1 MSIKNTIK
9 KGNTTYEVKYA
20 GVWIGEPASYQ
31 RMLLR
36 KYDET
41 GKLIVE
47 RELFFRCNVGFVTPE
62 FDDYEVIRRF
72 WSYPN
77 HARLEVKAKML
88 YDVKEV

>member
-9 KGNTTYEVKYA
+9 KGNATYEVKYA

-31 RMLLR
+31 RMLFR

-47 RELFFRCNVGFVTPE
+47 R
-62 FDDYEVIRRF
+62 
-72 WSYPN
+72 
-77 HARLEVKAKML
+77 
-88 YDVKEV
+88 

>member
-9 KGNTTYEVKYA
+9 KGNATYEVKYA
-20 GVWIGEPASYQ
+20 GVQIGEPASYQ
-31 RMLLR
+31 RMLFR

-47 RELFFRCNVGFVTPE
+47 RELFFRCNIGFVTPE